1 MPFVTKRKTL
11 VAALIVGAL
20 VAPAPVVA
28 HPHVW
33 VDAKAEVVF
42 DGKAEIVAIRNIWRF
57 DAAYSAFASQ
67 GLDTNGDGKLSV
79 DELKPLA
86 DINVDS
92 LKDFA
97 YFTFI
102 TAGGADIDFD
112 KPTEYWLQD
121 DGGRLILFFTLPTK
135 GQVKVSEPVRLEI
148 YDPTFFV
155 AFRMIDDKDGPIVL
169 DGAPATCAAKTFR
182 PPDLDP
188 ATAAVLAAVPA
199 DQRELPPEL
208 RLLADDQTNG
218 ADIACP

>member
-1 MPFVTKRKTL
+1 MIKKTIAFA
-11 VAALIVGAL
+11 AALAAAFSA
-20 VAPAPVVA
+20 APAFA

-42 DGKAEIVAIRNIWRF
+42 NDKGEITAIRNIWRF
-57 DAAYSAFASQ
+57 DDAYSAFASQ

-86 DINVDS
+86 DVNVDS
-92 LKDFA
+92 LKDYA

-102 TAGGADIDFD
+102 TADGEDIDFG

-121 DGGRLILFFTLPTK
+121 VDGRLILFFTLPTK
-135 GQVKVSEPVRLEI
+135 APVKTTGPVRLEI
-148 YDPTFFV
+148 YDPTLFV

-169 DGAPATCAAKTFR
+169 DGAPKACAAKTFR
-182 PPDLDP
+182 PPDMDP

-199 DQRELPPEL
+199 DQRELPPAL
-208 RLLADDQTNG
+208 QLLTEGQTNG